1 MYLILSILI
10 ALGEHF
16 PKPESEIRFGWGISY
31 NYIGQLYHNLDK
43 YDVVVGLEIPDFRT
57 IAYYTPFST
66 RADYCERWY
75 DEFVGNTKVLYQ
87 TCKNVWPAYLATIKK
102 LEQSRERIKQIME
115 FEIPAVVPN
124 FKLDD
129 DYQTTTSVY
138 SNIEYGSYIEKKTRK
153 KRFITDLISL
163 GIQGFTAFNTNR
175 KVNQL
180 KKGMKKLFEQ
190 QHHLSNKVVK
200 LEDDMISLAHVTME
214 GLEHLQNELV
224 RQGRHIKNI
233 TSRVRRLEIRL
244 TGLQP
249 KVTDNTNAIK
259 FLSSLFGLLL
269 SDLNRYLMLYET
281 ILSELDHFLDALDT
295 LSNNQLSHSVIHPKE
310 MNDLIDHVQGVLETT
325 YPNYE
330 LIVSKVHDY
339 YNLPFSTFACKDNTL
354 IIHVSFYIKPINQES
369 LYMYDITTI
378 PVPYH
383 MNEELI
389 DDTESKYTYTRIKP
403 STEVLALGRSSQI
416 NLGYHDLVHCIQ
428 YNIMFFC
435 EQMFLIKTGNEYTC
449 ESAIYTYQNSK
460 LIQQKCDIEY
470 YPELNPEPKVLNAG
484 KYLLLGNFPLPWNYF
499 CSKKDEIPKPIH
511 GSNYVI
517 LKKTDLCQCSL
528 TAGSWYIEANI
539 AYCTEESTTKLT
551 LYYTVNMATMI
562 YQFEEKIKTEGITDL
577 TLFTEKIDF
586 DTEEP
591 NLIVEED
598 STVLEDTSPAVD
610 FKEVMLD
617 FEAKRFL
624 SKPDLAMSLSE
635 ASHWLGGH
643 NSWLTFVGISAIMV
657 ILLIPFIM
665 FTMYKYCGVRFQFQ
679 KVNSILAK
687 LLLINKTTETIQPA
701 IAHQMTDKMDIT
713 FDVLDQR
720 LIQLVLTTM
729 ALTFT
734 CYLIMKLI
742 LWIYDFFNTKF
753 IHINSTGLSYWKTLT
768 VDKTNIYLH
777 LYDFTTG
784 DSINLYLGTIFGQ
797 PEDIICE
804 GQFTL
809 GSIGLDQTPSYDFI
823 DLKWNTV
830 VLSLKD
836 LDLPMIN
843 TLQIPKWKKTQV
855 RKMFGSNN
863 SYFRIVAY
871 SPNTGKVRPLTDVYN
886 LQDETLM
893 EIDEQPTCVVQP
905 LEVIVTEPPQNTV
918 TFNEEQI
925 SVHSNVSGS
934 VSD

>member
-1 MYLILSILI
+1 M
-10 ALGEHF
+10 GEHF

-31 NYIGQLYHNLDK
+31 NYIGQLYHNLKISMMWLLDWQ
-43 YDVVVGLEIPDFRT
+43 IPDFRT
-57 IAYYTPFST
+57 VAYYTPFST
-66 RADYCERWY
+66 NPQYCKRWY
-75 DEFVGNTKVLYQ
+75 DVNTRVLYQ
-87 TCKNVWPAYLATIKK
+87 TCTQVWPAYLATIKE
-102 LEQSRERIKQIME
+102 LEHSRERIKHIME
-115 FEIPAVVPN
+115 VEIPAVVPN
-124 FKLDD
+124 FRLRQ
-129 DYQTTTSVY
+129 YQSTTSAY
-138 SNIEYGSYIEKKTRK
+138 PNIESESYVGKRSRK

-190 QHHLSNKVVK
+190 QHNLSNKVVK
-200 LEDDMISLAHVTME
+200 LEDDMISLAHVAIE
-214 GLEHLQNELV
+214 GLEHLQGELI
-224 RQGRHIKNI
+224 RQGRHIKNL
-233 TSRVRRLEIRL
+233 TSRVRRLEISLIALHPR
-244 TGLQP
+244 
-249 KVTDNTNAIK
+249 VTDNTNAIK

-269 SDLNRYLMLYET
+269 LDLNRYLMLYDT

-310 MNDLIDHVQGVLETT
+310 MNDLITHVKGVLETT

-330 LIVSKVHDY
+330 LIVSELHDY
-339 YNLPFSTFACKDNTL
+339 YNLPFSTFACKNNTL

-389 DDTESKYTYTRIKP
+389 DETESKYTYTKIKP
-403 STEVLALGRSSQI
+403 TTEILALGRSSQI
-416 NLGYHDLVHCIQ
+416 NLGYNDLVHCIQ

-435 EQMFLIKTGNEYTC
+435 EQMFLIKTGNENTC

-470 YPELNPEPKVLNAG
+470 YPELNPEPKVLSAG

-499 CSKKDEIPKPIH
+499 CSKIDEIPKPIH

-539 AYCTEESTTKLT
+539 AYCTEEPATKLT
-551 LYYTVNMATMI
+551 LYYTVNMALI
-562 YQFEEKIKTEGITDL
+562 VYKFAEKIKTEGITDL
-577 TLFTEKIDF
+577 TLFTEMIDF
-586 DTEEP
+586 DAEEP

-598 STVLEDTSPAVD
+598 STVLEDTSPAVNY
-610 FKEVMLD
+610 KEVMLD

-643 NSWLTFVGISAIMV
+643 NSWLTFVGISAITI

-665 FTMYKYCGVRFQFQ
+665 FTLYKYCGVRFQFQ

-687 LLLINKTTETIQPA
+687 LLLINKTTETVQPA
-701 IAHQMTDKMDIT
+701 LAQQMTDNMDNT
-713 FDVLDQR
+713 FDILDQR
-720 LIQLVLTTM
+720 LIQIVLTTM

-734 CYLIMKLI
+734 CYLFIKLI
-742 LWIYDFFNTKF
+742 LWTYDFVNTKYL
-753 IHINSTGLSYWKTLT
+753 HLNSTGLSYWKTLIM
-768 VDKTNIYLH
+768 DKTNIYLH
-777 LYDFTTG
+777 LYDYTTG

-797 PEDIICE
+797 PEDITCE
-804 GQFTL
+804 GQFVL
-809 GSIGLDQTPSYDFI
+809 GTVCLDQKPTYDFI

-843 TLQIPKWKKTQV
+843 TLQVPRWKKTQV
-855 RKMFGSNN
+855 RKMFGSSN

-871 SPNTGKVRPLTDVYN
+871 SPNTKKVRPLTNVCN
-886 LQDETLM
+886 LQDETFMDL
-893 EIDEQPTCVVQP
+893 DDQPTCVVQP
-905 LEVIVTEPPQNTV
+905 LEVIVTEHPQTTV

-925 SVHSNVSGS
+925 TVHSNVPESES
-934 VSD
+934 ESD